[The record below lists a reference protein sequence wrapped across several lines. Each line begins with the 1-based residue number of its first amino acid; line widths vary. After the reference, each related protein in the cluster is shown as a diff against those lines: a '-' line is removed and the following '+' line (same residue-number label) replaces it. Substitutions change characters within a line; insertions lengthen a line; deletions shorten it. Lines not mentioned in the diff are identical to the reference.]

1 MAHIER
7 ILQAAERHPWAL
19 MPEKFGEIATILA
32 AKAESGQIPNQSEI
46 DAADA
51 RARAESRNIGG
62 TVAVLPMFGTMSRRM
77 GMLGAMSG
85 GLSVE
90 SFSKAFQELV
100 DDESVSA
107 IVLDVDSPG
116 GSVYGIEELSQQ
128 IFDARSKKRILAVAD
143 QLMAS
148 AAYYV
153 ASSADELIVS
163 PSGEVGSIGVY
174 AMHFDYSAALE
185 EEGIVVTII
194 KAGDRKAEGNP
205 FESLSEEAVE
215 HMQSMVDAYYS
226 QFRGAV
232 ARNRG
237 VSEAD
242 VDANYGQGLT
252 FDAKRAL
259 ERGMVDRIA
268 TLDQV
273 LAELTGGATVKETP
287 LDASHEEIGIA
298 ASIPIELDG
307 IRGEN
312 LLGAVEDVISVLRGL
327 KSSEGE
333 GDQNAVEILKVETED
348 DPDAVAGHAA
358 PDKPSA
364 PTEPALEAREETM
377 SDKDKGAQPEGPTAV
392 KDPVQEERDRASA
405 IRGLGRDHTIPDA
418 TVDAWINGG
427 TELPAVNA
435 EVLTLLKAR
444 GAGASI
450 IKVGEER
457 ELKKPF
463 DTFGEQLIAIM
474 RADMPGSGMDNRLME
489 INAAATG
496 SGTAVPSDGGFLL
509 QPEFSSEILRRVYEL
524 GEVLSRVRRRPIG
537 PDADGLRINAI
548 DETSRVTGSRYG
560 GIQVYWADEGD
571 TVTAKKPKLRQMEL
585 YLRKLM
591 GLWYVT
597 EELLRDS
604 TALQAIGEDAFSE
617 EVSFM
622 VEDAVFR
629 GTGSGQPI
637 GFLNSNALVTVA
649 KESGQT
655 AKTVNATNVVKM
667 NARLWP
673 RSRRNAVWFV
683 NTDVTPQLPLMTI
696 GQQPVYLPPGGLRD
710 TPFGALLG
718 LPVIPVEYC
727 ETLGTK
733 GDIVLADLDQYL
745 MIDKGA
751 IAQAWSMHVRFIND
765 EQTFRITYRVDG
777 QPAWTSALTPYKGTN
792 TLSPFVVL
800 AVRS

>member
-1 MAHIER
+1 MARIDR
-7 ILQAAERHPWAL
+7 ILKAAENHPWAL
-19 MPEKFGEIATILA
+19 MPEKFGEIAEILA

-51 RARAESRNIGG
+51 RARGESRNIGG

-194 KAGDRKAEGNP
+194 KAGERKAEGNP

-215 HMQSMVDAYYS
+215 HMQSMVDAYYA
-226 QFRGAV
+226 QFRAAV

-252 FDAKRAL
+252 FDAKRAV

-273 LAELTGGATVKETP
+273 LGELTGNSVTTKTP
-287 LDASHEEIGIA
+287 LEAAVEDMDIA
-298 ASIPIELDG
+298 ASVEG
-307 IRGEN
+307 TGFRGRN
-312 LLGAVEDVISVLRGL
+312 LAAITEEVVVVLRGL
-327 KSSEGE
+327 TSSEADG
-333 GDQNAVEILKVETED
+333 GLKTAEILKIETED
-348 DPDAVAGHAA
+348 DPDAAAGHAA

-377 SDKDKGAQPEGPTAV
+377 SAEDKGAQPEGATAV
-392 KDPVQEERDRASA
+392 KDPVQEERDRTIA
-405 IRGLGRDHTIPDA
+405 IRGLGRDHAIPDA

-463 DTFGEQLIAIM
+463 NTFGEQLIAIM

-637 GFLNSNALVTVA
+637 GFLNSNALVSVA

-696 GQQPVYLPPGGLRD
+696 GDQPVYLPPGGLRD

-727 ETLGTK
+727 ETLGTV

-800 AVRS
+800 ATRS